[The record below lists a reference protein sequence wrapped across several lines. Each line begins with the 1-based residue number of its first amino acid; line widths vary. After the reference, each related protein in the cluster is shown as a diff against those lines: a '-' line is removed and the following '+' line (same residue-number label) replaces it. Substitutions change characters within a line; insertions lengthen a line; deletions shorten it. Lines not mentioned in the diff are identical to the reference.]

1 VPRALLSVDPTFELL
16 SSWGAVQGLLQ
27 LRQLLA
33 GEGSPA
39 LSPGRFLFESV
50 GQVQLI
56 KWTPEGECWATS
68 TCTCMQ
74 QILC

>member
-33 GEGSPA
+33 GEGSP

-56 KWTPEGECWATS
+56 KWTPEGEAGYEIS
-68 TCTCMQ
+68 KVD
-74 QILC
+74 